1 MSCDVDV
8 MCVDVMY
15 VDLSSS
21 LCRLFVAVADV
32 VDVDVVIAV
41 IAVIVVVVAVAVFYY
56 NNNHIYK
63 YIMNVCLSFKTV
75 HVL

>member
-1 MSCDVDV
+1 MSCDAVDV

-41 IAVIVVVVAVAVFYY
+41 IAVIVVVVAVIPWNIIRY
-56 NNNHIYK
+56 NF
-63 YIMNVCLSFKTV
+63 L
-75 HVL
+75 L